1 MKSCSKKKR
10 KERRFNV
17 FPQLPEIE
25 RTCDRAAIIKDGIII
40 AVKDIHELQSMQRK
54 VFEVTFE
61 NTGDIPAFM
70 NSGLQIE
77 SRTDNRVK
85 VAVLGTMIN
94 LLKKPPN
101 ITFGTLMLLHKAW
114 KRFS

>member
-1 MKSCSKKKR
+1 
-10 KERRFNV
+10 V
-17 FPQLPEIE
+17 
-25 RTCDRAAIIKDGIII
+25 DRAAIIKDGIII

-70 NSGLQIE
+70 NSSLQIE

-85 VAVLGTMIN
+85 VAVLGNHDQFIKETAKYHIRHIDASSQSLEEIFMN
-94 LLKKPPN
+94 YYNRK
-101 ITFGTLMLLHKAW
+101 GTAQ
-114 KRFS
+114 